1 MFGRI
6 SGDFERR
13 NFSSTLD
20 FTSIVGLYS
29 LHNYRRFGKQRHP
42 GIVQRKHL
50 LLLRYLE
57 DFSLILLIRDPK
69 QRNYLVN
76 TATVKLQIKHCIVF
90 IRQFF
95 VRILKLVDGS
105 RF

>member
-50 LLLRYLE
+50 LLLRYG
-57 DFSLILLIRDPK
+57 FSLILLIRDPK

-76 TATVKLQIKHCIVF
+76 TATVKLQIKHCVVF

-95 VRILKLVDGS
+95 CKNFKTS
-105 RF
+105 